1 MTTRTTRGGAK
12 RALAAEAVTAKR
24 ARSTNAAAA
33 EAVTSPAKRA
43 RSTNAA
49 AAPAAPVGSPQPQ
62 LQPQRQS
69 GRKRPAANN
78 ATKPARKTRKGTGN
92 NGAGN
97 NKNNANKKNNNAAA
111 KAAANAAAKAARN
124 AAAKAAANAAAK
136 AARNAAAKAAANA
149 AAKAARI
156 NKSVAP
162 SPSHNARAHRG
173 GSNAIA
179 SSSAQAQQ
187 LLGSMEVPKPTRA
200 EIEFATQYT
209 NPQLVQATREGQV
222 AVTIPPNQTGK
233 NGWVKTCF
241 RALSSV
247 KLRNAAVTGMCV
259 WATVQLAQMMFFN
272 GAGIAAAVVQIIHEG
287 MEHLPVATQN
297 QIIRLYLLLKE
308 NGYYQMA
315 ENAVLRKMCELF
327 PSSCVGPTGG
337 TGYLG
342 SLTRLE

>member
-97 NKNNANKKNNNAAA
+97 NKNNANKKNN
-111 KAAANAAAKAARN
+111 N